1 MNKEKYLSR
10 IIPILRDE
18 GLGVSMDV
26 IADRIGIS
34 KKTLYNQFSSKDE
47 LISVCVG
54 LFQQEFRER
63 LKSFTNPEIS
73 VQDGFCKGIEE
84 VRMFFTE
91 CSHSFVKDL
100 SQYYPKIARVSHMG
114 GFKMFEN
121 QVRLNIERGI
131 SEKVYR
137 HDIDAPLFARYIVV
151 SIFGFFEKE
160 VMRNAKYSVDH
171 FFSQVIQFN
180 LNALLAG

>member
-26 IADRIGIS
+26 IAERTGIS

-63 LKSFTNPEIS
+63 LNIFTNSELS

-84 VRMFFTE
+84 VRLFFTE

-100 SQYYPKIARVSHMG
+100 SQFYPKIARASHIG
-114 GFKMFEN
+114 GFEMFEH

-137 HDIDAPLFARYIVV
+137 HDIDAHLLAKYIVV
-151 SIFGFFEKE
+151 SIFGFFERE
-160 VMRNAKYSVDH
+160 VMKNANYSVDH
-171 FFSQVIQFN
+171 FFSQVIDFN
-180 LNALLAG
+180 MNALLAR